1 MFYKIRKI
9 RKIREIFPKNLSDG
23 ISGNF
28 GKFFPG
34 IPGNSGN
41 PGELF
46 RKFGGFSQN
55 ARCGAVYTVVKRGEN
70 WGKSGFFSKK
80 VPGKSPENP
89 PGNLREILGKNGRF
103 FPVFFGGTQRYSLFL
118 ENPRGKFRRKIPR
131 FPGNFSPGNP
141 PNPRKSR
148 KFPEKKGQK
157 WPFLEKLTHFCTRG
171 FKTHIFKERESS
183 KKKCKIYTRFY
194 TGFSEIPEIS
204 PEKNRK
210 KWHF

>member
-1 MFYKIRKI
+1 MQCNPNSPKF
-9 RKIREIFPKNLSDG
+9 RKIREDFPKNWSDG

-41 PGELF
+41 LPGIFPEIW
-46 RKFGGFSQN
+46 GFSQN
-55 ARCGAVYTVVKRGEN
+55 ARCGAGYTVIKRGEN
-70 WGKSGFFSKK
+70 REKSGFFSKK
-80 VPGKSPENP
+80 VSGKSPENP
-89 PGNLREILGKNGRF
+89 PGNPRKIPGKTGRF
-103 FPVFFGGTQRYSLFL
+103 FPVFFGCAQRYSLFL

-157 WPFLEKLTHFCTRG
+157 
-171 FKTHIFKERESS
+171 
-183 KKKCKIYTRFY
+183 
-194 TGFSEIPEIS
+194 
-204 PEKNRK
+204 
-210 KWHF
+210 

>member
-1 MFYKIRKI
+1 MRLARHKTLHPDRYFYQFCVRNTSFCGGVLHMQGICLLCVDREVFLKSLKI

-28 GKFFPG
+28 GKYFPG

-41 PGELF
+41 PRELF

-55 ARCGAVYTVVKRGEN
+55 PRCGAVYPSVNRGEN
-70 WGKSGFFSKK
+70 RGKFGFFSKK
-80 VPGKSPENP
+80 VSGKSPENP
-89 PGNLREILGKNGRF
+89 PGNPREIPGKTGRF
-103 FPVFFGGTQRYSLFL
+103 FPVFFGCAQRYSLFL

-131 FPGNFSPGNP
+131 CPGNFSPGNP

-157 WPFLEKLTHFCTRG
+157 
-171 FKTHIFKERESS
+171 
-183 KKKCKIYTRFY
+183 
-194 TGFSEIPEIS
+194 
-204 PEKNRK
+204 
-210 KWHF
+210 

>member
-1 MFYKIRKI
+1 MIAYPTVFGDTSKYRKFRKI
-9 RKIREIFPKNLSDG
+9 RKIFSENPTDG

-41 PGELF
+41 PRELF
-46 RKFGGFSQN
+46 RKFGGFFQN
-55 ARCGAVYTVVKRGEN
+55 AHWGAGYTSVKRGEN
-70 WGKSGFFSKK
+70 RGKSGFFPKK

-89 PGNLREILGKNGRF
+89 PGNPREIPGKTGRF
-103 FPVFFGGTQRYSLFL
+103 FPVFFGCTQRYSLFL

-157 WPFLEKLTHFCTRG
+157 
-171 FKTHIFKERESS
+171 
-183 KKKCKIYTRFY
+183 
-194 TGFSEIPEIS
+194 
-204 PEKNRK
+204 
-210 KWHF
+210 

>member
-1 MFYKIRKI
+1 MVMGVFRNLRYLPKIQK
-9 RKIREIFPKNLSDG
+9 IFPRNPPDG

-28 GKFFPG
+28 GKCFPG

-41 PGELF
+41 PRELF

-55 ARCGAVYTVVKRGEN
+55 ARCRARYTSVKRGEN
-70 WGKSGFFSKK
+70 RGKFRFFPKK

-89 PGNLREILGKNGRF
+89 PGNPREIPGKTGRF
-103 FPVFFGGTQRYSLFL
+103 FPVFFGCAQRYSLFL
-118 ENPRGKFRRKIPR
+118 KNLRGKFRRKIPG

-157 WPFLEKLTHFCTRG
+157 CPFLEKLTHFCTRG
-171 FKTHIFKERESS
+171 FKTHIFKERKLS
-183 KKKCKIYTRFY
+183 KKKM
-194 TGFSEIPEIS
+194 
-204 PEKNRK
+204 
-210 KWHF
+210 

>member
-1 MFYKIRKI
+1 MVSPGVCVLPAYLKLLKFRKI
-9 RKIREIFPKNLSDG
+9 RKIFPENLSDG

-41 PGELF
+41 PRELF

-55 ARCGAVYTVVKRGEN
+55 ARCGAVYTSVKRGEN
-70 WGKSGFFSKK
+70 HRKSGFFPKK
-80 VPGKSPENP
+80 VPGESPANP
-89 PGNLREILGKNGRF
+89 PGNPREIPGKNGRF
-103 FPVFFGGTQRYSLFL
+103 FPVFFGCTQRYSLFL

-157 WPFLEKLTHFCTRG
+157 
-171 FKTHIFKERESS
+171 
-183 KKKCKIYTRFY
+183 
-194 TGFSEIPEIS
+194 
-204 PEKNRK
+204 
-210 KWHF
+210 